1 MTANA
6 LLSRVRRGAVG
17 REPAEPQT
25 PTAYPSSLVAERY
38 GQRDLWLRRALLLGD
53 AVAVALAIAIST
65 LAQGRGENSIEF
77 IGLGLL
83 TLPVW
88 LVVFRMYGLY
98 ERDVKKLSHTSVD
111 DLPAVFHALVVGS
124 LLLWAY
130 YKVLPIAQLELAE
143 VVLFAGAAFTLLVL
157 LRAFA
162 RRAATHALGPERV
175 LLVGG
180 GDSSRLLSRKL
191 GSHPEYN
198 AVAVGVL
205 TNASS
210 GDEHHEHELAVLGDL
225 RGADLHAVVSEHDV
239 ERVVISHMELDEAMM
254 LELVRDCKR
263 LGVKVNVL
271 PQLFDAMG
279 TSVTVDHVEGVTVLG
294 INPPVLSRSAR
305 AEKRA
310 LDVLLAGVML
320 TLGAPLLA
328 VIALAIKLTSR
339 GPVLF
344 RQQRIGKGG
353 RRFEV
358 LKFRTMVADAESMT
372 EELLAHSE
380 DPNWL
385 KLARDPRITGIGGI
399 LRKSSLDELP
409 QLVNVLKGDMSL
421 VGPRPLQESE
431 DRVIGGWGR
440 TRLDLTPGVTG
451 LWQVLGRT
459 NIPFEEM
466 VKLDYQYVTNW
477 SLWTDV
483 RLILQTV
490 PAVLRQRGAN

>member
-1 MTANA
+1 VTAHA
-6 LLSRVRRGAVG
+6 LLARVRRGALR
-17 REPAEPQT
+17 REPAEPET
-25 PTAYPSSLVAERY
+25 RTAYASSLVAERY
-38 GQRDLWLRRALLLGD
+38 GQRDLWLRRALLAGD
-53 AVAVALAIAIST
+53 AIAVAAALALAT
-65 LAQGRGENSIEF
+65 LAQSRGEALQF
-77 IGLGLL
+77 VGLGLL
-83 TLPVW
+83 TLPIW

-98 ERDVKKLSHTSVD
+98 ERDVKKLSHTSID
-111 DLPAVFHALVVGS
+111 DLPAAFHALMVGT
-124 LLLWAY
+124 LLMWAY
-130 YKVLPIAQLELAE
+130 YKVLPIAQLELGE
-143 VVLFAGAAFTLLVL
+143 VLVFGVAAMSLMLL
-157 LRAFA
+157 LRLVA
-162 RRAATHALGPERV
+162 RRLATRALGPERV

-198 AVAVGVL
+198 AIAVGVL
-205 TNASS
+205 TNNGAHRR
-210 GDEHHEHELAVLGDL
+210 DELAVLGDL
-225 RGADLHAVVSEHDV
+225 RGVDLHAVIREHDV
-239 ERVVISHMELDEAMM
+239 ERVVISHMELDEETM
-254 LELVRDCKR
+254 LDLVRDCKR
-263 LGVKVNVL
+263 LGLKVNIL

-294 INPPVLSRSAR
+294 LNPPVLSRSAR
-305 AEKRA
+305 VEKRA
-310 LDVLLAGVML
+310 LDIVCAGLLVLV
-320 TLGAPLLA
+320 TAPLLA

-353 RRFEV
+353 CRFEV
-358 LKFRTMVADAESMT
+358 FKFRTMVANAESMT
-372 EELLAHSE
+372 EELFAHSE

-385 KLARDPRITGIGGI
+385 KLERDPRITSIGRI
-399 LRKSSLDELP
+399 LRMSSLDELP

-431 DRVIGGWGR
+431 DRAIGGWGR